1 MWVSWKQPTWQ
12 REYQVTR
19 PCDKKGPG
27 VFKDQQSFQGPEVT
41 VSGVQWV
48 RERIV
53 GNIRGETDKTV
64 LCHIKDFDL
73 YSE

>member
-1 MWVSWKQPTWQ
+1 MWRSWKQPTWQ

-19 PCDKKGPG
+19 PCDKKEPG
-27 VFKDQQSFQGPEVT
+27 VFKDQQSFQVL

-53 GNIRGETDKTV
+53 GNIRGGTETR
-64 LCHIKDFDL
+64 LCCVT
-73 YSE
+73 

>member
-41 VSGVQWV
+41 ASGVQWV
-48 RERIV
+48 RKNSRQYQRR
-53 GNIRGETDKTV
+53 NRQDCTV
-64 LCHIKDFDL
+64 SH
-73 YSE
+73 